1 MKKGSVDETQ
11 GRQKWNS
18 PKPDCKVGDTV
29 LFKEEA
35 ERNKWLMATIIATN
49 KGNDGF
55 TRSVNLMLGVL
66 NKVNSVAQYFNE
78 L

>member
-1 MKKGSVDETQ
+1 M
-11 GRQKWNS
+11 
-18 PKPDCKVGDTV
+18 

-55 TRSVNLMLGVL
+55 TGSVNLMLGVL